1 MNISEF
7 STKRRV
13 EILRQLDR
21 RLADMKVVS
30 RGTMWAPYGL
40 KATVEQTQENWERI
54 AADDEEFSQ
63 AILYYAMCTLE
74 PYTLGQFGRIG

>member
-30 RGTMWAPYGL
+30 RGTMWHHTDL
-40 KATVEQTQENWERI
+40 KQLRKRRKRTGSESQQMTKSFRKQFCIMLCVRWSRI
-54 AADDEEFSQ
+54 H
-63 AILYYAMCTLE
+63 
-74 PYTLGQFGRIG
+74 

>member
-40 KATVEQTQENWERI
+40 KATAEQTQENWERI

-63 AILYYAMCTLE
+63 AILCYAMCTLE
-74 PYTLGQFGRIG
+74 PYTLGQFGKIG

>member
-21 RLADMKVVS
+21 RLADMKLIS
-30 RGTMWAPYGL
+30 
-40 KATVEQTQENWERI
+40 
-54 AADDEEFSQ
+54 
-63 AILYYAMCTLE
+63 
-74 PYTLGQFGRIG
+74 IGKIG

>member
-13 EILRQLDR
+13 EILR

-40 KATVEQTQENWERI
+40 KATAEKTQENWERI

-74 PYTLGQFGRIG
+74 PYTLGQFGKIG

>member
-21 RLADMKVVS
+21 RLPDMKLIS
-30 RGTMWAPYGL
+30 
-40 KATVEQTQENWERI
+40 
-54 AADDEEFSQ
+54 
-63 AILYYAMCTLE
+63 
-74 PYTLGQFGRIG
+74 IGKIG

>member
-40 KATVEQTQENWERI
+40 KATAEQTQENWERMMRS
-54 AADDEEFSQ
+54 FRK
-63 AILYYAMCTLE
+63 
-74 PYTLGQFGRIG
+74 QFCIMLCVRWNRIH

>member
-30 RGTMWAPYGL
+30 
-40 KATVEQTQENWERI
+40 
-54 AADDEEFSQ
+54 
-63 AILYYAMCTLE
+63 
-74 PYTLGQFGRIG
+74 IGKIG